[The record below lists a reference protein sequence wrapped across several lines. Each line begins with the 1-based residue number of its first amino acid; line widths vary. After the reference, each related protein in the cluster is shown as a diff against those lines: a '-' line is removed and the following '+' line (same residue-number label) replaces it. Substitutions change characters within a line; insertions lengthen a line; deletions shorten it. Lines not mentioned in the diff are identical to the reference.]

1 MKGHVES
8 TAPQA
13 VSTECTRPSF
23 EPSLPPSPL
32 AYNWRGPNGRGPE
45 AYPTFSPGVRIV
57 PPKRETEDSGSDD
70 SAASEEGEEVEDM
83 NTMT

>member
-13 VSTECTRPSF
+13 VSAECTRPSF
-23 EPSLPPSPL
+23 EPSLPPSPP
-32 AYNWRGPNGRGPE
+32 AYNWRGPE

-57 PPKRETEDSGSDD
+57 PPKRETEDNGSDD